1 VLNEPELLL
10 TKPRKSSGCV
20 VVEARSN
27 VSMTLDGLMAVFGGL
42 CVLILLVVAWPVV
55 MGLWPILVVALLHLL
70 AVGWCFRNAWRSNWA
85 KERFSIVNDQLLLE
99 QFRAGQKS
107 SSKWPMA
114 WTRVLQEKGRFG
126 DIHLILTSQGKRQ
139 EIGKFLPVGERER
152 LAAMLEQALQP
163 QTAWSSVKPIQV
175 S

>member
-1 VLNEPELLL
+1 
-10 TKPRKSSGCV
+10 
-20 VVEARSN
+20 
-27 VSMTLDGLMAVFGGL
+27 MTLDRLMAVFAGL
-42 CVLILLVVAWPVV
+42 CVLTLLVVAWPVA

-85 KERFSIVNDQLLLE
+85 KERFTIANDQLVVE
-99 QFRAGQKS
+99 QFRAGHES
-107 SSKWPMA
+107 SHEWPVA
-114 WTRVLQEKGRFG
+114 WTRVLQENGRFG
-126 DIHLILTSQGKRQ
+126 EMHLFLASQGIRQ
-139 EIGKFLPVGERER
+139 EIGKFLPISERER